1 MEDNKI
7 IDLFWQRNEAAITET
22 SAKYTSY
29 CHTVAWNILFNNED
43 SEECVNDT
51 WYTAWKRMPPKRP
64 AILSSFLGRI
74 TRGFAID
81 KIRMKCAGKRVDS
94 YVISLSDEVEKL
106 NSKLTYTLD
115 EQIEELELK
124 ISYRKFRISWESRM
138 TSVLI
143 PKHYIG
149 QSQKMVCLLRWKKL
163 HWIDLSLLYP
173 ISWSRKQIQM
183 RILPSIAKP
192 G

>member
-51 WYTAWKRMPPKRP
+51 WYTAWKRMSPKRP

-74 TRGFAID
+74 TSGFAID

-115 EQIEELELK
+115 EQIEERELIK
-124 ISYRKFRISWESRM
+124 TINCFLKNLSSEDRDIFVRRYWYMDSIKTIAVRHGYSESKVKSNLYRNR
-138 TSVLI
+138 
-143 PKHYIG
+143 
-149 QSQKMVCLLRWKKL
+149 KKL
-163 HWIDLSLLYP
+163 EKTIEG
-173 ISWSRKQIQM
+173 M
-183 RILPSIAKP
+183 V
-192 G
+192 